1 MSVLDPPPAS
11 PIHRRLTGL
20 APPRRDGQAS
30 PASGAGADWSAG
42 HRLDGF
48 REFQAG
54 GEVSAPA
61 AAPGQP
67 DAARHGIRSRL
78 AVLVLVLLLP
88 VWSFAGL
95 VAWRMAEAERAA
107 ISRDGMEAA
116 RAVAAAVERDL
127 TALSAALTAL
137 GTAPPG
143 AVRDPE
149 ALQAQAEAL
158 GALMGVGFSMEPANP
173 RAAPGSVTVGRFEI
187 DSGTG
192 AGRVPLILALPD
204 AGGQQLVLHSDAIG
218 VWSAALGRVALPP
231 GWVAD
236 VADAEGRI
244 LARLPHPERFVGQ
257 FVHPE
262 TRFVLG
268 AATAGWRRGLSR
280 EGAPVDVAWRRIAT
294 TGWTVMVGV
303 PAEAVDG
310 AFARALWPVLAGGGL
325 FALLVPL
332 TISIW
337 GARRIVRPLS
347 ALERS
352 AAALGVR
359 GAPVPLP
366 RSDIREIDA
375 VGRAIAAAAAER
387 DEREAAREASEARLL
402 SVLDHLTVGVALTDA
417 GTGRLLFINRRMVEI
432 LGQPIPLGSVLADR
446 AEEWPA
452 YTAEG
457 RRLATEERPLAR
469 AIRNGRPANAD
480 YRLRRADGRMVWL
493 RVAAVPMR
501 EQPEALPTAIA
512 SVMVDVGD
520 EYAAAQ
526 ALGEQ
531 VEAEAAARREAMAAA
546 AALAAS
552 EERFRRFAEA
562 SPDAVWI
569 QSPAARTAIYVSP
582 AAAQLSGLPLAQL
595 VADPGA
601 WLAQVAPEDREKLQQ
616 AMVAAAAGRP
626 SEIEYR
632 MRRPDGATIWLRD
645 AAFPIRDTTRT
656 PSPLRIGR
664 LARDVTSQKEAETR
678 QALLI
683 AELNHRV
690 KNTLATVL
698 SIAQQTAR
706 GNADPDGGLAAF
718 LPVFRARI
726 QALARGHDLLTAS
739 TWQGAQ
745 LDALAEAVLSPW
757 RAGQVPRITLDG
769 PALWLGPR
777 QALALALALHEL
789 ATNAAK
795 HGALSPE
802 STGQA
807 ELTWR
812 IAGEAQAEMH
822 WRESGGPPVTPPR
835 HEGFGSRLLGRGLA
849 AELGRG
855 ASVVLRYHED
865 GLVAALEFPIAP
877 AVSEDAVDKEKSES

>member
-1 MSVLDPPPAS
+1 M
-11 PIHRRLTGL
+11 
-20 APPRRDGQAS
+20 
-30 PASGAGADWSAG
+30 
-42 HRLDGF
+42 

-54 GEVSAPA
+54 GE
-61 AAPGQP
+61 AAPI
-67 DAARHGIRSRL
+67 AASGVPRAIAMRGIRSRL
-78 AVLVLVLLLP
+78 AMLVLVLLLP

-95 VAWRMAEAERAA
+95 VAWRMAETERAA
-107 ISRDGMEAA
+107 IGRDGTEAA

-127 TALSAALTAL
+127 TALTAALTAL
-137 GTAPPG
+137 GTGAPG
-143 AVRDPE
+143 APRDVQ
-149 ALQAQAEAL
+149 ALQAQARAL
-158 GALMGVGFSMEPANP
+158 GTLMGVGLTVEPADP
-173 RAAPGSVTVGRFEI
+173 RAVPGSVSIGRFEI
-187 DSGTG
+187 DTGSG
-192 AGRVPLILALPD
+192 AGRVPMTLALPE

-218 VWSAALGRVALPP
+218 VWSAALGRVALPQ
-231 GWVAD
+231 GWIASV
-236 VADAEGRI
+236 VDAEGRI
-244 LARLPHPERFVGQ
+244 LARFPQPERLVGQ
-257 FVHPE
+257 FIHPDS
-262 TRFVLG
+262 RFVLAS
-268 AATAGWRRGLSR
+268 AASGWQRGVSR
-280 EGAPVDVAWRRIAT
+280 DGAPVDVAWRRVAP
-294 TGWTVMVGV
+294 TGWTVLVGV
-303 PAEAVDG
+303 PAGAVDG
-310 AFARALWPVLAGGGL
+310 AFARALWPVLAGGAL

-332 TISIW
+332 GISIW
-337 GARRIVRPLS
+337 GARRIVRPLM
-347 ALERS
+347 ALARS
-352 AAALGVR
+352 AASLG
-359 GAPVPLP
+359 GPGLMVPPP

-375 VGRAIAAAAAER
+375 VSRAIAAAGVER
-387 DEREAAREASEARLL
+387 AEREAAREASEARLR

-417 GTGRLLFINRRMVEI
+417 ESGRLLFINRRLVEI
-432 LGQPIPLGSVLADR
+432 LGGAIPTGTVLADR
-446 AEEWPA
+446 AEDWPA

-457 RRLATEERPLAR
+457 RRLAVEERPLAR
-469 AIRNGRPANAD
+469 AMRNGRPANAD
-480 YRLRRADGRMVWL
+480 YRMRRADGKMIWL

-501 EQPEALPTAIA
+501 DQPAGASSAIV
-512 SVMVDVGD
+512 SVLVDVGD

-569 QSPAARTAIYVSP
+569 QSPAARTAIFVSP
-582 AAAQLSGLPLAQL
+582 AAAQMSGLPLAQL

-601 WLAQVAPEDREKLQQ
+601 WAAQVAPEDREKLQQ

-632 MRRPDGATIWLRD
+632 MRRADGTMIWLRD
-645 AAFPIRDTTRT
+645 AAFPIRDTTRS

-664 LARDVTSQKEAETR
+664 LARDVTSRKEAETR

-706 GNADPDGGLAAF
+706 GNGGQEGGLTAF

-739 TWQGAQ
+739 TWQGAE
-745 LDALAEAVLSPW
+745 LDALAESVLSPW
-757 RAGQVPRITLDG
+757 RAGLAPRITLDG

-777 QALALALALHEL
+777 QALALSLALHEL

-795 HGALSPE
+795 HGALSAD
-802 STGQA
+802 SNGHA
-807 ELTWR
+807 ELSWQVQE
-812 IAGEAQAEMH
+812 AGHAGMR
-822 WRESGGPPVTPPR
+822 WREIGGPPVARPK

-849 AELGRG
+849 AELGQG
-855 ASVVLRYHED
+855 ASVEVRYEKD
-865 GLVAALEFPIAP
+865 GVVADIAFPIAAEENSLP
-877 AVSEDAVDKEKSES
+877 

>member
-1 MSVLDPPPAS
+1 
-11 PIHRRLTGL
+11 
-20 APPRRDGQAS
+20 
-30 PASGAGADWSAG
+30 
-42 HRLDGF
+42 LDGF
-48 REFQAG
+48 REFQEG
-54 GEVSAPA
+54 SGL
-61 AAPGQP
+61 
-67 DAARHGIRSRL
+67 AARASPGLPADATARGIRSRL

-107 ISRDGMEAA
+107 IGRDGAEAA
-116 RAVAAAVERDL
+116 RAAAAAVERDL
-127 TALSAALTAL
+127 TALTAALTAL
-137 GTAPPG
+137 GAAPPG
-143 AVRDPE
+143 TTRDPE

-158 GALMGVGFSMEPANP
+158 GSLMGVGFSLEPASP
-173 RAAPGSVTVGRFEI
+173 RATPGSVAIGRFELE
-187 DSGTG
+187 SG

-204 AGGQQLVLHSDAIG
+204 AGGQQLVLHADAIG
-218 VWSAALGRVALPP
+218 VWSAALGRAALPP
-231 GWVAD
+231 GWSAEVL
-236 VADAEGRI
+236 DAEGRI
-244 LARLPHPERFVGQ
+244 LARFPSPERFVGQ
-257 FVHPE
+257 FVRPE

-268 AATAGWRRGLSR
+268 PAPGWRRGVGR
-280 EGAPVDVAWRRIAT
+280 DGAPVDVAWRRIAA
-294 TGWTVMVGV
+294 TGWTAMVGV

-325 FALLVPL
+325 FTLLAPL
-332 TISIW
+332 GISFW

-347 ALERS
+347 DLERS
-352 AAALGVR
+352 AAALGTR
-359 GAPVPLP
+359 GAAMPLP
-366 RSDIREIDA
+366 HSGIREIDA

-387 DEREAAREASEARLL
+387 DEREAAREASEARLR
-402 SVLDHLTVGVALTDA
+402 SVLDHLTVGVALTEA
-417 GTGRLLFINRRMVEI
+417 ETGRLLFINRRLVEI
-432 LGQPIPLGSVLADR
+432 LGQPIPSGASMVEH
-446 AEEWPA
+446 AEDWPA

-457 RRLATEERPLAR
+457 RRLAVEERPLTR
-469 AIRNGRPANAD
+469 AIRTGRPAGAD

-501 EQPEALPTAIA
+501 AEPGEPPATIA
-512 SVMVDVGD
+512 SVLVDVGD

-569 QSPAARTAIYVSP
+569 QSPAARTAIFVSP

-601 WLAQVAPEDREKLQQ
+601 WTAQLAPEDREKLQQ
-616 AMVAAAAGRP
+616 AMTAAAAGRP

-632 MRRPDGATIWLRD
+632 MRRADGTTIWLRD
-645 AAFPIRDTTRT
+645 SAFPIRDNTRT
-656 PSPLRIGR
+656 PAPLRIGR
-664 LARDVTSQKEAETR
+664 LARDVTVRKEAETR

-706 GNADPDGGLAAF
+706 GGAGRDGGLAGF

-739 TWQGAQ
+739 TWQGAE
-745 LDALAEAVLSPW
+745 LDALAASVLSPW
-757 RAGQVPRITLDG
+757 RGGTPPRITLVG
-769 PALWLGPR
+769 PRLWLGPR
-777 QALALALALHEL
+777 QALALSLALHEL

-802 STGQA
+802 SAGHA
-807 ELTWR
+807 ALTWR
-812 IAGEAQAEMH
+812 MADADQAILD
-822 WRESGGPPVTPPR
+822 WREAGGPPVVPPA
-835 HEGFGSRLLGRGLA
+835 HQGFGTRLLGRGLA

-855 ASVVLRYHED
+855 ASVVLRYHPD
-865 GLVAALEFPIAP
+865 GLVATLAFPIA
-877 AVSEDAVDKEKSES
+877 AAIAEEDAAS